1 MNILHFL
8 GFISEFS
15 LNKTILRTK
24 WVTPKKQKVPNEY
37 EINNIYYFKFMYT
50 LSHHVHT
57 HTQTR
62 IYNSLYCDQKS
73 NYIYIYYI
81 STLNTS
87 MYLFTSWF
95 VTNFIYIST
104 TRSQFEN
111 FDRTQFPTEAFLY
124 RKQTY
129 IFVIPSDL

>member
-37 EINNIYYFKFMYT
+37 KINTIYYFKFMYT

-57 HTQTR
+57 HKPTR

-81 STLNTS
+81 STLNTP

-104 TRSQFEN
+104 TRSQFED

-124 RKQTY
+124 RKNKHIY
-129 IFVIPSDL
+129 S